1 MAEERPIAGT
11 PQGGNPSN
19 RITGPAGPRLP
30 AAASMTPKE
39 ALGILRRHIL
49 LIVFLTILGVVI
61 SGVGWFLLQKYLPK
75 YTATTYIEVLPP
87 VEKDPMDID
96 TPQVQKDILYG
107 HRQSIANRI
116 KQQSTL
122 LDLLESDE
130 VKKTGWFEG
139 FWGKPAMKDRKR
151 LKYLDRY
158 LRAYPHRD
166 AEFVEVS
173 MTCRDAKEAA
183 DIVNEM
189 VRLFINTQRTAERKE
204 VSDRLVEIEKR
215 REGVEQELHLAEKG
229 LEDVRERWGI
239 TDLAMPVGRNFQH
252 TITLKLNNLELEK
265 DSLELAIRQL
275 SADIS
280 NLKDLATGPI
290 SVQIE
295 YAIERDDIMISLA
308 QQLVFL
314 EAQLS
319 GALTKFGE
327 NHRVVLRTREQ
338 ITEIKKRRKLRK
350 DEIAEQTRKA
360 NLENARDGLHV
371 LQERFEHLEELRE
384 EVEAKKKELDL
395 ARVQYEQRLKIRD
408 ERVAMLDSIK
418 EQIEKVKMVHD
429 APETP
434 KVQAVGFAPI
444 PLEMVFSRQLYL
456 WLPGGMMLSF
466 MFSIG
471 LAFLVELANDL
482 VRTPS
487 DVARYLHIPLLG
499 VIPDASEDSQVRGIE
514 LMSVVRL
521 APYSVISESYRRCRT
536 NLKLSGS
543 VESLKTLLVSSGM
556 AGDGKT
562 SVAVNLATTFVAANK
577 KVLLIDANFRQPD
590 LQRLFPRIQTD
601 MLEDKLE
608 AEGFDFGLSSVLT
621 NQCGYKE
628 AVRPGDIE
636 GLDII
641 DCGPL
646 PANPAELL
654 GSPRMEGLL
663 AEQRKSYDHIII
675 DGPPV
680 LLVSDAKVLA
690 RLVDTTVLVFNA
702 AATSRGAAQRTIRE
716 FKEVNAKIVGC
727 VLFAARSMKGGYF
740 QEQFKSYRKYEKK
753 AKKTRKAALAA
764 GRA

>member
-1 MAEERPIAGT
+1 MSEERPIA
-11 PQGGNPSN
+11 SN
-19 RITGPAGPRLP
+19 RITRPAGSRPP

-39 ALGILRRHIL
+39 ALGILRRHIF
-49 LIVFLTILGVVI
+49 LIIFLTILGVVI
-61 SGVGWFLLQKYLPK
+61 SGVGWFLLHKYIPK

-87 VEKDPMDID
+87 IEKDPMDIAA
-96 TPQVQKDILYG
+96 PQVQKDILYG
-107 HRQSIANRI
+107 HRQSIANLL

-122 LDLLESDE
+122 QDLLESNVVRD
-130 VKKTGWFEG
+130 TMWFERRDG
-139 FWGKPAMKDRKR
+139 SNRKAV
-151 LKYLDRY
+151 KYLDKY
-158 LRAYPHRD
+158 FRAYAHRD
-166 AEFVEVS
+166 AKFVEVS
-173 MTCRDAKEAA
+173 MTCRDAREAA

-189 VRLFINTQRTAERKE
+189 VRLFISRQRTEERKKVYDE
-204 VSDRLVEIEKR
+204 LVMLEDRRDRV
-215 REGVEQELHLAEKG
+215 QAELNDADKS

-239 TDLAMPVGRNFQH
+239 TDLAMPVGRNSQH
-252 TITLKLNNLELEK
+252 TITLRLNNLVLEK
-265 DSLELAIRQL
+265 DGLELAISQL
-275 SADIS
+275 SADIA

-290 SVQIE
+290 TVQIE
-295 YAIERDDIMISLA
+295 FAIERDSVMITLA

-338 ITEIKKRRKLRK
+338 IDEIRKRRELRK
-350 DEIAEQTRKA
+350 VEIANQTSKA

-371 LQERFEHLEELRE
+371 LRERFEQLEILRQE
-384 EVEAKKKELDL
+384 TEAKKIELDN

-408 ERVAMLDSIK
+408 ERIAMLDLIK
-418 EQIEKVKMVHD
+418 EQVEKLKMVYD

-434 KVQAVGFAPI
+434 KVQAVGLAPK
-444 PLEMVFSRQLYL
+444 PLEMVFSRQWYL
-456 WLPGGMMLSF
+456 WFPGGTMLGF

-487 DVARYLHIPLLG
+487 DVAKFLHIPLLG
-499 VIPDASEDSQVRGIE
+499 VIPDASEDSQVRRIE

-536 NLKLSGS
+536 NLKLSGTAD
-543 VESLKTLLVSSGM
+543 SLKTLLVSSGM

-562 SVAVNLATTFVAANK
+562 SVAVNLATTFVAADK
-577 KVLLIDANFRQPD
+577 KVLLIDANFRQPS
-590 LQRLFPRIQTD
+590 LQRLFPKIKTD

-608 AEGFDFGLSSVLT
+608 AEGFDFGLSSVLM

-628 AVRPGDIE
+628 AVRPGGIE

-654 GSPRMEGLL
+654 GSPRMEELL
-663 AEQRKSYDHIII
+663 AEQRKNYDHIII

-680 LLVSDAKVLA
+680 LLVSDAKALA

-702 AATSRGAAQRTIRE
+702 AVTSRGAAQRTIRE

-727 VLFAARSMKGGYF
+727 VLFAARAMKGGYF
-740 QEQFKSYRKYEKK
+740 QEQFRSYRKYEKK
-753 AKKTRKAALAA
+753 AKKARKAALAA